1 MSGAYTIFGAK
12 VQPHVLSIATLL
24 TVIGGVT
31 IPKYINPAPVT
42 PAATPAPVAAAPAED
57 LDVEK
62 LLKYVL
68 KPSS

>member
-24 TVIGGVT
+24 TVIGGIT
-31 IPKYINPAPVT
+31 IPKYINPAT
-42 PAATPAPVAAAPAED
+42 PAATPAPAAAAPSED

-62 LLKYVL
+62 LLNDFLAEEK
-68 KPSS
+68 K